1 MISIEISICVEAETQ
16 SELHLP
22 FPSVRFHRVLNDG
35 QTASLCLRNAAKLSN
50 SIFSPSSKR
59 SSSRSSSPS
68 KPSSHLQEL
77 YKREQK
83 KLSANALY
91 LKSQARFHLGDIKK
105 AKSNL
110 LEAERELKFGFVEP
124 KSKLTSASSSNQGPI
139 QIDDLMASI
148 QAAKQSFASFS
159 SSSKRDHTAWLNSQ
173 RPTLMVQSVDSGLP
187 AWFESEEEFEDL
199 LEEMVEFWGT
209 EPERNNSESLE
220 VEEIS
225 LRQEDEGIGYEEV
238 EMEDG

>member
-50 SIFSPSSKR
+50 SILSPSSKR

-110 LEAERELKFGFVEP
+110 LEAERE
-124 KSKLTSASSSNQGPI
+124 SSN
-139 QIDDLMASI
+139 LASEN
-148 QAAKQSFASFS
+148 Q
-159 SSSKRDHTAWLNSQ
+159 NSPQ
-173 RPTLMVQSVDSGLP
+173 LLPRIKVQSTS
-187 AWFESEEEFEDL
+187 
-199 LEEMVEFWGT
+199 T
-209 EPERNNSESLE
+209 T
-220 VEEIS
+220 
-225 LRQEDEGIGYEEV
+225 
-238 EMEDG
+238 